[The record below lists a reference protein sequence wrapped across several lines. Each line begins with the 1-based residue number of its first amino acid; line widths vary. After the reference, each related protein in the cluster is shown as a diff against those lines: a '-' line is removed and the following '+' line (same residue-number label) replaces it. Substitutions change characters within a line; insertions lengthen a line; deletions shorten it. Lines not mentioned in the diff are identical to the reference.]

1 MSDDFFAQMQRMPT
15 YAQLAAQGGT
25 AGAAPANALLPPVSA
40 APGGQQQPAGI
51 TMPFARNAL
60 APRAPQAPQLAQAP
74 AMAGMT
80 APFAGAQPAQA
91 AAPGAAVPA
100 TMPGIAAPLVSLP
113 AMDGTGSIYGGGGQ
127 PMNTQ
132 RLTRPAPYQGSGG

>member
-25 AGAAPANALLPPVSA
+25 AGAAPANALLPPASA
-40 APGGQQQPAGI
+40 APAAQQPAGI

-74 AMAGMT
+74 AMPGVT

-100 TMPGIAAPLVSLP
+100 TMPGIAAPIVSLP
-113 AMDGTGSIYGGGGQ
+113 AMDGTGSIYGGGQ